1 MPAAPTVPSPGP
13 DVPGTDPDVGNVDGT
28 VMPRAADDAGAADE
42 DDADPVALAEVETGA
57 GGADPVEAVP
67 ATGEHPLR
75 ATQPRATRARAA
87 RGPRRDVGMFAP
99 YKQVPSAPGEP
110 AGAWHDRQ
118 RRPPVGASGTRRTGA
133 DAAALPGR
141 GGAGRS
147 AGGRRDLAA
156 GGADRRP
163 GRAGGR
169 RRDRGARRRPVR
181 R

>member
-1 MPAAPTVPSPGP
+1 MPAAPTVPSPGSG
-13 DVPGTDPDVGNVDGT
+13 VPGTDPDVGNVDGT
-28 VMPRAADDAGAADE
+28 VMPCAADDAGAADDGAE
-42 DDADPVALAEVETGA
+42 PVELAEVETGVR
-57 GGADPVEAVP
+57 GADPVEAVP

-99 YKQVPSAPGEP
+99 YKQGPSAPGEP

-156 GGADRRP
+156 GGQI
-163 GRAGGR
+163 GRASCR
-169 RRDRGARRRPVR
+169 ERV
-181 R
+181 